1 MFLAPLFILCLYNYN
16 YSLYLLIIFI
26 VLLGFYEVFNCV
38 KQKFLI
44 IFLNIILILFSYS
57 LVKLRGSNIENY
69 IEICWILS
77 VVWLSDI
84 GGYIVGKLI
93 GGKKL
98 TKYSPQKTISGFV
111 GSILFSQFAIL
122 IPFFYMNNFSLSY
135 FFFILQFFLCIVTV
149 LGDIFF
155 SYVKRL
161 NNIKD
166 YSKIIP
172 GHGGILDRIDGLIF
186 VIIFYFIFKNL

>member
-1 MFLAPLFILCLYNYN
+1 MKNFFFRVISSVFLAPLFILCLYNYN

-44 IFLNIILILFSYS
+44 IFLNVILILFSYS

-155 SYVKRL
+155 HML
-161 NNIKD
+161 KD
-166 YSKIIP
+166 LII
-172 GHGGILDRIDGLIF
+172 
-186 VIIFYFIFKNL
+186 